1 MTDLD
6 SKPVRLH
13 AGLALSLLWATLMG
27 LYIYNDYFSLYMP
40 GTIEEMA
47 AGKLGPLGQ
56 VNDAVMVAVS
66 AMLAI
71 PALMIF
77 LSSALPRAISRW
89 TNVLLGVVYTA
100 IQVLTVLGGS
110 RPFYLMVVAL
120 EVLVTLT
127 IVAYALRWPREH

>member
-6 SKPVRLH
+6 TRPGPLRT
-13 AGLALSLLWATLMG
+13 GLALSLLWATLMG

-40 GTIEEMA
+40 GTIEDMA

-56 VNDAVMVAVS
+56 VNDAMMVAVS

-89 TNVLLGVVYTA
+89 TNVVLGVVYTA

-110 RPFYLMVVAL
+110 RPFYMMVVAL

-127 IVAYALRWPREH
+127 IVVYALRWTRER